1 MSSSRDC
8 LSEQKSVT
16 VETAPEKADSKSTG
30 TAVSEAQVLVSD
42 KELQEGREN
51 GSSLTTS
58 SQDLPEEQVNGSLLQ
73 STRVDRDM
81 SQAMQNKTPRKEA
94 VPGSDSSLP
103 VLPGL
108 QAVQALPSA
117 GKVVSVCFLVVA
129 LLLLVYFA
137 FA

>member
-1 MSSSRDC
+1 MSRNRDC
-8 LSEQKSVT
+8 LSEQSSVT

-30 TAVSEAQVLVSD
+30 TAVSEAQVLVSGR
-42 KELQEGREN
+42 ELQEGRE
-51 GSSLTTS
+51 SEISLTTS

-73 STRVDRDM
+73 STSVNRDV

-94 VPGSDSSLP
+94 VPDPDSSLP
-103 VLPGL
+103 VLPDL

-117 GKVVSVCFLVVA
+117 LKVVSVCFLVVA
-129 LLLLVYFA
+129 LLLLVYLA